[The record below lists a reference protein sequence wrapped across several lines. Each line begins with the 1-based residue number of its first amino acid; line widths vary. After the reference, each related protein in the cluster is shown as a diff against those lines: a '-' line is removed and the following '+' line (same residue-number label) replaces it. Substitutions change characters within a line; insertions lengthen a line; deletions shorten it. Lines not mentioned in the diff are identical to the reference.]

1 MPVQQRRGYKADLDQ
16 AATEPLD
23 EQQQEELIETLKTKN
38 DESNSQ
44 ITSVLLVLTTVYL
57 LLLGPVATFAAA
69 ASVGFAFI
77 AFQSRIH
84 GEETSSH
91 RVALALAMS
100 AISVLGFF
108 IDSSP
113 LRMVYVGPLMFA
125 GLTQWMASSM
135 QTVGRELEELDGL
148 RYKMKGA

>member
-23 EQQQEELIETLKTKN
+23 EQQQEELIESLKTKN
-38 DESNSQ
+38 DESNSR
-44 ITSVLLVLTTVYL
+44 ITSVLLVLTVVYL
-57 LLLGPVATFAAA
+57 LLLDPVATFAGAGA
-69 ASVGFAFI
+69 DNDTGSCVK
-77 AFQSRIH
+77 
-84 GEETSSH
+84 ETSSH

-125 GLTQWMASSM
+125 GLTQWMALSM